1 MATTRYNRN
10 VAVYQD
16 VKKAL
21 QEILT
26 PQVAELRGQMVD
38 LRGEIAGLR
47 GEMDSRFAGIDS
59 RFAEMDTKFAL
70 LRTEMERRFAQLQT
84 EMERRFGLVDVSF
97 AELRQEMNNLHTD
110 VVRIEQVFGAPI
122 ESVALACHH

>member
-1 MATTRYNRN
+1 MRGAARYNRN

-47 GEMDSRFAGIDS
+47 GEMDSRFAKMDS

-70 LRTEMERRFAQLQT
+70 LRSAGSPSSRPRWSGGSDGSTSA
-84 EMERRFGLVDVSF
+84 SPSS
-97 AELRQEMNNLHTD
+97 
-110 VVRIEQVFGAPI
+110 VR
-122 ESVALACHH
+122 S